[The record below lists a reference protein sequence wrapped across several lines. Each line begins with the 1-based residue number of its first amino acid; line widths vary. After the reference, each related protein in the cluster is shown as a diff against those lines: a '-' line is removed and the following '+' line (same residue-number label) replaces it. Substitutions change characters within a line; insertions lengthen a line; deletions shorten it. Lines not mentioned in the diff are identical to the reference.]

1 MQHGQLTMHPELHL
15 PPCHPWATRLWRLP
29 IVTLLLPIAIR
40 LLLPIAVWLL
50 LLLLTILIWPLLLL
64 LHHHCNQALLT
75 LTRGCEALLD
85 RVHALKNS
93 TSENY
98 YAPEKSPSTED
109 NEEQF

>member
-1 MQHGQLTMHPELHL
+1 MDSS
-15 PPCHPWATRLWRLP
+15 PCTQSSTCRSATHATRLWRLP
-29 IVTLLLPIAIR
+29 IVALLLPVGIR

-50 LLLLTILIWPLLLL
+50 LLLTILIWSLLLL

-85 RVHALKNS
+85 RVHALKTS
-93 TSENY
+93 TSH
-98 YAPEKSPSTED
+98 YAPEKTPSTED